1 MGYYQVNLGATWFG
15 DAAIADYYYRKEF
28 DDLSAAKRFAAEKMR
43 EHGYGVAD
51 VYDEGSGKWYLERI
65 VEES

>member
-1 MGYYQVNLGATWFG
+1 MGYYQVHFGAVLTTMRHG
-15 DAAIADYYYRKEF
+15 PEYYYRKEF
-28 DDLSAAKRFAAEKMR
+28 GDLLSARKFAAAKMR
-43 EHGYGVAD
+43 EHGYSTGD